1 MNGDIK
7 QNLKESSIWKRALYM
22 LLFAV
27 FYSIAEM
34 VLFAVVVFQ
43 FLFKLVTGETNE
55 RLLDFGQSL
64 ATYVYQI
71 VQFLNF
77 NTENHPYPFGEWPEG
92 GPVDSADEISTPEDD
107 SFSSDV
113 VEESTE
119 TPVESIDE
127 TDDDSADV
135 ENKLDDSAE
144 SDSDDGTKLT

>member
-22 LLFAV
+22 LLFAF
-27 FYSIAEM
+27 FYSVAEM

-55 RLLDFGQSL
+55 RLLDLGQSL

-77 NTENHPYPFGEWPEG
+77 NTENHPYPLGEWPEG
-92 GPVDSADEISTPEDD
+92 GPVNSSDEISAQEDD
-107 SFSSDV
+107 NISSGV

-119 TPVESIDE
+119 KAVENIDE
-127 TDDDSADV
+127 ADDGSVDV
-135 ENKLDDSAE
+135 ENNLADSAE